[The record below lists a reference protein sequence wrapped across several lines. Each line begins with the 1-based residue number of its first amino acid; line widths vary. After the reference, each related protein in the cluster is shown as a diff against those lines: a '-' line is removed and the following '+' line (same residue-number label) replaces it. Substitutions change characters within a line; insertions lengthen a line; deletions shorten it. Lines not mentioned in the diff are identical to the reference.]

1 MRHVLAMTK
10 RCSFRD
16 LLNVTGLTV
25 VQFFYVQAISR
36 VSKAWLT
43 TGPMCQ
49 RSCRLNIS
57 EDNHAP
63 LFTGT

>member
-43 TGPMCQ
+43 TGI
-49 RSCRLNIS
+49 LNKIKVS
-57 EDNHAP
+57 HAIVMM
-63 LFTGT
+63 TC